1 MGLSSSFDRHLLQAK
16 GVALND
22 VVKYV
27 ESVTGRRQATISS
40 VLKAVLTGKL
50 EELGRIT
57 VSKARDAGNAVASS
71 T

>member
-1 MGLSSSFDRHLLQAK
+1 MVEWLLLQAK
-16 GVALND
+16 DVALD
-22 VVKYV
+22 GVVKYV
-27 ESVTGRRQATISS
+27 ESVTGRRQATISG

-57 VSKARDAGNAVASS
+57 VSNKARGAGNAVASN

>member
-1 MGLSSSFDRHLLQAK
+1 MFDWLLLQAK
-16 GVALND
+16 DVALD
-22 VVKYV
+22 GVVKYV

-57 VSKARDAGNAVASS
+57 VSNKARDAGNAVASN

>member
-1 MGLSSSFDRHLLQAK
+1 LQAK
-16 GVALND
+16 DVALD
-22 VVKYV
+22 GVVKYV
-27 ESVTGRRQATISS
+27 ESVTGRRQATIAG

-57 VSKARDAGNAVASS
+57 VSKAWNAGNAVASS

>member
-1 MGLSSSFDRHLLQAK
+1 LFDWLLLQAK
-16 GVALND
+16 DVALD
-22 VVKYV
+22 GVVKYV

-57 VSKARDAGNAVASS
+57 VSNKARDAGNAVASN

>member
-1 MGLSSSFDRHLLQAK
+1 LDG
-16 GVALND
+16 